1 MQNKMAECKSFDPII
16 NKNSKTLILG
26 SMPGIKSLNAQE
38 YYAHPQNRFW
48 KVIGIIF
55 NAKDL
60 DKQNYKNKTEIL
72 LKNNIALWDT
82 IKFCTREGSLDS
94 AIENEYPNE
103 IDILL
108 NNYPNIKTICL
119 NGNKAY
125 NSLKKYFPK
134 LFTTEKYTIIK
145 LPSTSPANA
154 KWRIEDL
161 AAEWKLYIN
170 KK

>member
-1 MQNKMAECKSFDPII
+1 MAECKSFDPII
-16 NKNSKTLILG
+16 NKNSKILILG
-26 SMPGIKSLNAQE
+26 SMPGIKSLDAQE

-55 NAKDL
+55 NANNL
-60 DKQNYKNKTEIL
+60 DKQNYKNKTELL

-94 AIENEYPNE
+94 AIENEKPNE
-103 IDILL
+103 INILL
-108 NNYPNIKTICL
+108 KNYTNIKTICL

-125 NSLKKYFPK
+125 NALKKYFPK
-134 LFTTEKYTIIK
+134 LFAEEKYTIIK

-154 KWRIEDL
+154 KWTIEKL
-161 AAEWKLYIN
+161 TAEWGNVI
-170 KK
+170 KKQ